1 MFWKDT
7 RQKQRQG
14 NNSNF
19 QILLNAGVR
28 ELTNNF
34 AEIKKSRQ
42 QIESSLILRS
52 KEMALILNVLLSI
65 MVHAQKYRGLF
76 EAYSQ
81 LEMKIYAQ
89 RTQIRNV

>member
-1 MFWKDT
+1 M
-7 RQKQRQG
+7 
-14 NNSNF
+14 
-19 QILLNAGVR
+19 
-28 ELTNNF
+28 
-34 AEIKKSRQ
+34 
-42 QIESSLILRS
+42 RS